1 MTRRTIMASTSLVF
15 ILGLAAC
22 APTPSAPPPVDPPPP
37 AADEPFGASPEPMEG
52 DALSDDMGAAPMP
65 MD

>member
-1 MTRRTIMASTSLVF
+1 MTPRTIMASTSLVF

-22 APTPSAPPPVDPPPP
+22 APTPSAPPPPP
-37 AADEPFGASPEPMEG
+37 AAQQPIGASPDSMDNG
-52 DALSDDMGAAPMP
+52 VLQGDMGAAPIS